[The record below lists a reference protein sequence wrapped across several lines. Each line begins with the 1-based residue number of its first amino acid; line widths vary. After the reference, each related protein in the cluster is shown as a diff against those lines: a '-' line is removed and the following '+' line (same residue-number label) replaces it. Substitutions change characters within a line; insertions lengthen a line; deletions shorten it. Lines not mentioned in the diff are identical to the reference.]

1 MTDDLLTWRPEFP
14 ILERTTY
21 LVSHS
26 LGAMPRGVYDRLKEY
41 ADIWSARGVKAWAE
55 GWWEMPVDAGNI
67 IADMINA
74 RTGEV
79 SIHPNVTLM
88 QAVILSCFDDGSLR
102 RGRRKIVCE
111 EMNFP
116 SVLYLLQ
123 DWAET
128 HGAHLDT
135 VPSDDGITVD
145 TQRLCEAIDE
155 DTFLVPI
162 SHVLFKSAYIQDASA
177 IIEKAHRVGAIVVLD
192 AYQSIGVLPVDVQ
205 ELGVDILVGGSVK
218 WLCGGPGAAF
228 LYVRPDLRKRLRPRL
243 TGWVAHRDPFGFNTG
258 PMDQREDGFRFL
270 NGTPSIPSMYA
281 AAEGA
286 RIVREAGVERIREKS
301 LRQTSLLIACA
312 DSKGFA
318 VRTPRE
324 HLRRGGTVTIDVD
337 HGLEVSRA
345 LIDRGIVVDYRKG
358 AGIRIAPHFYTTD
371 AEVRAAVD
379 ALEDIVETRTWERF
393 VSSSGLVT

>member
-74 RTGEV
+74 RTGEF
-79 SIHPNVTLM
+79 SMHPNVTLM

-177 IIEKAHRVGAIVVLD
+177 IIEKAHRVGA
-192 AYQSIGVLPVDVQ
+192 
-205 ELGVDILVGGSVK
+205 
-218 WLCGGPGAAF
+218 
-228 LYVRPDLRKRLRPRL
+228 
-243 TGWVAHRDPFGFNTG
+243 PF
-258 PMDQREDGFRFL
+258 Q
-270 NGTPSIPSMYA
+270 
-281 AAEGA
+281 
-286 RIVREAGVERIREKS
+286 
-301 LRQTSLLIACA
+301 
-312 DSKGFA
+312 
-318 VRTPRE
+318 
-324 HLRRGGTVTIDVD
+324 
-337 HGLEVSRA
+337 
-345 LIDRGIVVDYRKG
+345 
-358 AGIRIAPHFYTTD
+358 
-371 AEVRAAVD
+371 
-379 ALEDIVETRTWERF
+379 
-393 VSSSGLVT
+393 